1 MTKKD
6 VFTIAEQVALPLGL
20 KYAVENR
27 AIILSN
33 GELDIIL
40 VPYTGNSNIVYLYT
54 DVFRWDIA
62 SDEDGRADA
71 INLINLGI
79 DDCSMILLPPE
90 NETPNELRMIVK
102 TEILLLSKE
111 HFRKMLIGKINKLIS
126 TRTKYVD
133 MLLKVNQQ
141 LGIEL

>member
-6 VFTIAEQVALPLGL
+6 VFTIAEQMAQLLGL

-33 GELDIIL
+33 SESDIVL

-62 SDEDGRADA
+62 SDEDGRADT

-79 DDCSMILLPPE
+79 DDCSMILLSPE
-90 NETPNELRMIVK
+90 DETPDELRMIAK
-102 TEILLLSKE
+102 AEILLLSKS
-111 HFRKMLIGKINKLIS
+111 HFRKVLMEKINRLLS

-141 LGIEL
+141 LDIEL

>member
-6 VFTIAEQVALPLGL
+6 VFTIAEQMAQPLGL

-33 GELDIIL
+33 GESDIVL

-62 SDEDGRADA
+62 NDEDERADT

-90 NETPNELRMIVK
+90 NETPNELRMIAK
-102 TEILLLSKE
+102 AEILLLSKS
-111 HFRKMLIGKINKLIS
+111 HFRKVLMEKINRLLS

>member
-6 VFTIAEQVALPLGL
+6 VFTIAEQITLPLGL

-54 DVFRWDIA
+54 DIFRWDIS
-62 SDEDGRADA
+62 SDESIRADV
-71 INLINLGI
+71 INLINLDT
-79 DDCSMILLPPE
+79 DDCCVILLHPDE
-90 NETPNELRMIVK
+90 NCPDELRMIAK
-102 TEILLLSKE
+102 TEILLFSKVHLRRMLSQ
-111 HFRKMLIGKINKLIS
+111 KINSLIS
-126 TRTKYVD
+126 TRKRYLD
-133 MLLKVNQQ
+133 ILLKVNQQ
-141 LGIEL
+141 LNENL